1 MAPRSAGRRLIVNA
15 DDFGRSPSINRA
27 VIRAHQEGILTTA
40 SLMVTEASFNEAVE
54 LARQN
59 PRLGVGLHLTLL
71 CGHSALD
78 HDQIPG
84 LINERREFSDNATA
98 AGFKYFWR
106 RDLREQLEAEIA
118 AQFERFRSTGLIMDH
133 VNGHLHMHLHPVVLD
148 ILLKHARAWGITH
161 IRWTRDPFWLNA
173 RISAGKWFYRATHAL
188 IYRMLSGRALPGF
201 RKLGIRHT
209 SAVFGLLQNERV
221 DESFLLRLLPALPAQ
236 DVEVYS
242 HPSLDEYRNEF
253 EALIS
258 PAVSNLV
265 KRLNLSLVRYQDL

>member
-15 DDFGRSPSINRA
+15 DDFGRSSSINRA

-98 AGFKYFWR
+98 AGFKYFWHGTFVNSSKQKSR
-106 RDLREQLEAEIA
+106 PSSKG
-118 AQFERFRSTGLIMDH
+118 FRSTRVDHGPCEWSPAHASPSGSARYSSEARAGLGDH
-133 VNGHLHMHLHPVVLD
+133 AHPVD
-148 ILLKHARAWGITH
+148 T
-161 IRWTRDPFWLNA
+161 
-173 RISAGKWFYRATHAL
+173 
-188 IYRMLSGRALPGF
+188 
-201 RKLGIRHT
+201 
-209 SAVFGLLQNERV
+209 
-221 DESFLLRLLPALPAQ
+221 
-236 DVEVYS
+236 
-242 HPSLDEYRNEF
+242 
-253 EALIS
+253 
-258 PAVSNLV
+258 
-265 KRLNLSLVRYQDL
+265 